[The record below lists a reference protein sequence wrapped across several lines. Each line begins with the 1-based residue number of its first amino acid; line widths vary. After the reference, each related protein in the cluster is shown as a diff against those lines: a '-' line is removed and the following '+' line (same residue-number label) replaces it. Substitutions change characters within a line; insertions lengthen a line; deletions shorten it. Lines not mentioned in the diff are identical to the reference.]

1 MASIGEIFAVVSLV
15 FDPQLAQV
23 SQSYQTFDSKKS
35 CESVLEE
42 QHGRIAKIVEINPGT
57 KTYVTKNFMGN
68 DLFYTCVPLLVSQ
81 LDTQKP
87 GQPSISEDLHTL
99 GERLK
104 LVLRNNDELK
114 DVNAQL
120 SSKVKYLDQEL
131 PKWRDKSGEYR
142 RQLEEA
148 KVKQKEAEDLAA
160 SLTGTLDVT
169 RASRRQIARKYGKR
183 IRELEAA
190 LQNAKAANEKDKSIL
205 KQLRKSQSNLMQT
218 VSELK
223 SEKNNCSNSDNSQI
237 KLELDACSAALAAMT
252 GIQPMDFAPKK
263 TVGSEGKQPPKYGE
277 KSVIYLGN
285 KKMTLVDVIIEGTD
299 LFGHPNNEK
308 KNNVVIYSYGSG
320 IPLKQHE
327 RLDFNLYD
335 PKRWLSGVK
344 MLQLDLSNPL
354 DVVMSGA
361 RGQVSKST
369 MKSSE
374 RALRRAGMG
383 EKLLKVTGNFDVY
396 SNQLKLFFRA
406 SKVEIVE

>member
-81 LDTQKP
+81 LDTHKP
-87 GQPSISEDLHTL
+87 GQPSISEDLHAL

-120 SSKVKYLDQEL
+120 SSKVRDLEMEL
-131 PKWRDKSGEYR
+131 S
-142 RQLEEA
+142 
-148 KVKQKEAEDLAA
+148 
-160 SLTGTLDVT
+160 
-169 RASRRQIARKYGKR
+169 
-183 IRELEAA
+183 
-190 LQNAKAANEKDKSIL
+190 NAKDANEKDKSIL

-223 SEKNNCSNSDNSQI
+223 SEKNNCSDSDNSQI

-285 KKMTLVDVIIEGTD
+285 KKMTLEDVIIEGTD

-320 IPLKQHE
+320 IPLKQYE

-335 PKRWLSGVK
+335 PKRWLSGLK